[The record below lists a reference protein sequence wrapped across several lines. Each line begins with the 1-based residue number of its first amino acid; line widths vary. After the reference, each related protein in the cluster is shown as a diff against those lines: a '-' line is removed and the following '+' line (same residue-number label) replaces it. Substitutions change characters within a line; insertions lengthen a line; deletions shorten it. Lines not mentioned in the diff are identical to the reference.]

1 MLLCLQRF
9 HEMSNKRHKLLTE
22 KVRENAFLCID
33 PGLNNGPEIH
43 SCLHRTCE
51 KASVTDNVGNPT
63 PPSFNRGGDPSHFS
77 QNKRDRGIEVQGPG
91 IESAR

>member
-22 KVRENAFLCID
+22 KVRENTFLCID
-33 PGLNNGPEIH
+33 PGLYNGPEIH

-51 KASVTDNVGNPT
+51 KASVTDNVGNPA

-77 QNKRDRGIEVQGPG
+77 QNKRDRGIKVQWPG